1 MKGDTKMLSGF
12 LTWMMRYGALLYFSF
27 LAALLVIAVSNV
39 ILMPK
44 LKKGGRKRDVRVSLL
59 VPARNEE
66 GNIERCV
73 RSLLAQDY
81 GNFELIV
88 LDDNSTD
95 STGEILGRI
104 AREDPRLKIMKGTPL
119 PEGWLGMC
127 WACWQLAH
135 EADGEYLMF
144 FDADTWHE
152 PIAVSATLDV
162 FERFDADMV
171 SGMAKHKFGTLGET
185 LSVSLAPWG
194 MISCFPVA
202 VMHYFKFGFP
212 SMAAGMYMTFKKEK
226 YFECGGHSVVR
237 MDAVLDKSLAR
248 IMKRMGMKI
257 ILVDATDAVHCRM
270 YHSMKDAFVGFAK
283 NVFATFDYKVLKCLA
298 VFLFM
303 LASVTI
309 PIAYL
314 AFVGLNA
321 DAALAKETLAL
332 VGMSLL
338 LWTITSVKG
347 KVPLYTVPLYPV
359 TFTIWFLMTMTSVVH
374 AIFGLSSWKGR
385 KMPRPKVR
393 LI

>member
-1 MKGDTKMLSGF
+1 MKGDAEMLSGF
-12 LTWMMRYGALLYFSF
+12 LTWMMRYGSLLYFSF
-27 LAALLVIAVSNV
+27 LAALLMIAVSNV

-44 LKKGGRKRDVRVSLL
+44 LKKSTRKRHVKVSLL
-59 VPARNEE
+59 VPARNEQ

-95 STGEILGRI
+95 ATGEILERI
-104 AREDPRLKIMKGTPL
+104 AREDPRLKVMKGAPL

-135 EADGEYLMF
+135 EASGEYLMF

-152 PIAVSATLDV
+152 PICVSATLDV
-162 FERFDADMV
+162 FEDFDADMV
-171 SGMAKHKFGTLGET
+171 SGMAKHKFGTLGEA

-202 VMHYFKFGFP
+202 IMHYFKFGFP
-212 SMAAGMYMTFKKEK
+212 SMAAGMYMTFRKDK
-226 YFECGGHSVVR
+226 YFECGGHSAVK

-314 AFVGLNA
+314 VSVGFVA
-321 DAALAKETLAL
+321 DVVLARGAMVLIA
-332 VGMSLL
+332 MSLL
-338 LWTITSVKG
+338 LWTITCVKG
-347 KVPLYTVPLYPV
+347 KIPLYIVLFYPV
-359 TFTIWFLMTMTSVVH
+359 TFTIWFLMAMTSVVH

-385 KMPRPKVR
+385 KMPRPKVS